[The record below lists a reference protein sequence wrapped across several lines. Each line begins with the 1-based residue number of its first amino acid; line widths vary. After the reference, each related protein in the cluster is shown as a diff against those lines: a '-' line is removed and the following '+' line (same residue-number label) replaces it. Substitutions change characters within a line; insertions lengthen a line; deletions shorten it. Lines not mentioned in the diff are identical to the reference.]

1 MNGGLNFLPT
11 EQGSRGRVQEARQ
24 ESRNQLPLS
33 KVTSCLYFP
42 STSSWCMPEK
52 CNIRYQFRGRAS
64 NSQNANFSTNL
75 VLD

>member
-52 CNIRYQFRGRAS
+52 FNI
-64 NSQNANFSTNL
+64 
-75 VLD
+75 